1 MKILS
6 WNVNGLRSV
15 ARKNEIQKI
24 ITPQIYDAILM
35 QETKIE
41 EPNGIIKTDEYLQY
55 IMPSSEK
62 KGYSGVMTM
71 CKSKPLNVIY
81 GIENEKYD
89 KEGRVITV
97 EFSDYFIINGYFP
110 NSRRD
115 LSRLDYK
122 MGFNKDM
129 LAFMEK
135 LRKKK
140 PVIIGGDFNV
150 AHTDLD
156 IARPRQNDGN
166 AGFTAQERK
175 FVDELIEMGYIDTF
189 RLFNKEGGNYS
200 WWTYLYK
207 SARKNN
213 IGWRVDYFFAS
224 RELEKRIKSAG
235 ILENQKGS
243 DHAPVFLEID

>member
-150 AHTDLD
+150 AHTD
-156 IARPRQNDGN
+156 IKM
-166 AGFTAQERK
+166 AQPY
-175 FVDELIEMGYIDTF
+175 VIM
-189 RLFNKEGGNYS
+189 YS
-200 WWTYLYK
+200 K
-207 SARKNN
+207 A
-213 IGWRVDYFFAS
+213 D
-224 RELEKRIKSAG
+224 
-235 ILENQKGS
+235 
-243 DHAPVFLEID
+243 